1 MLYISRLIL
10 KHRPPPDHGDLQ
22 KDGLAQAVQGLA
34 EARA

>member
-10 KHRPPPDHGDLQ
+10 KHRRPPDHGDLQ
-22 KDGLAQAVQGLA
+22 KGGLAQAVQGLA